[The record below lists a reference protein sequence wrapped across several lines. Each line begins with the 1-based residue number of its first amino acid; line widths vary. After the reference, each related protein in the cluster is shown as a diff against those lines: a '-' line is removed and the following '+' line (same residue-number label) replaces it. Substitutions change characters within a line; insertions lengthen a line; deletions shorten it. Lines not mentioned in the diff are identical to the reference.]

1 MSDIYNELKKRILIL
16 DGAMGTMIQRYKLE
30 EEDFRRGW
38 FEDHPNSLKGNNDL
52 LSLTRPDIIKAIH
65 AQYLEAGADIIETN
79 TFQASLVG
87 LSDFEFPEDIVRE
100 INFAGVANARRAAD
114 EYTAKTPDQPRF
126 VAGSIGPTSK
136 QTAISTNVEDA
147 AFRNTTFEEMEASYF
162 IQVKA
167 LVEAGVDILF
177 PETVIDTLNLK
188 ACLFAIARYFDESG
202 NVVPVMVSGTF
213 AESGSTFVSGQ
224 LVEAFWNS
232 VSHFPMISVGMNCA
246 LGPDIMRS

>member
-1 MSDIYNELKKRILIL
+1 
-16 DGAMGTMIQRYKLE
+16 
-30 EEDFRRGW
+30 
-38 FEDHPNSLKGNNDL
+38 
-52 LSLTRPDIIKAIH
+52 
-65 AQYLEAGADIIETN
+65 
-79 TFQASLVG
+79 
-87 LSDFEFPEDIVRE
+87 
-100 INFAGVANARRAAD
+100 
-114 EYTAKTPDQPRF
+114 
-126 VAGSIGPTSK
+126 
-136 QTAISTNVEDA
+136 
-147 AFRNTTFEEMEASYF
+147 MEASYF

-232 VSHFPMISVGMNCA
+232 VSHFPMVSVGMNCA
-246 LGPDIMRS
+246 LGPDIMRSHIEELSKISTPYISCHPNAGTPNEMGEFDESVNV